1 MKILSAI
8 IFYTIGYLVGQ
19 ADINWARFSPFK
31 KSKGNH
37 RHKWIICYD
46 DTSNF
51 NFNVGMQ
58 IFSCNCGSKK
68 YIKMAKGKKSF
79 IEILE
84 KI

>member
-1 MKILSAI
+1 MKVLSAI

-19 ADINWARFSPFK
+19 ANINWARFSPLK
-31 KSKGNH
+31 KIRAGH

-51 NFNVGMQ
+51 NYNVGMQ
-58 IFSCNCGSKK
+58 IFDCNCGSKK
-68 YIKMAKGKKSF
+68 YIKMKKGKKS
-79 IEILE
+79 ITEILE